1 MELSKPEHGGQNNRE
16 KAFILKEKEIASSER
31 HENIEMLTCLLEK
44 LQEYNRKIADRN
56 KKRAAMKAAEAEL
69 AGVKTKMTRGA
80 LIGRIVLLAL
90 IAVAA
95 LIVSDFDLGTALI
108 VLAILSLLIVLLVRK
123 YRRCTREFEAQFE
136 HFREQLANAKAAY
149 EQACTAVQDYFDWT
163 LKPYI
168 QEIVP
173 ERFPEVY
180 VMDVY
185 AVEQMLNLLI
195 NLRADTIKEVI
206 NLYEYIRYQNN
217 MDHSLSYIKGKVDS
231 IANSSARS
239 AVASERTAAASE
251 RTATASEITAVSTAT
266 MAAHQKAQTKA
277 MERGANAI
285 EREADAIEREASAI
299 ERITE

>member
-1 MELSKPEHGGQNNRE
+1 M
-16 KAFILKEKEIASSER
+16 KEKEIASSER
-31 HENIEMLTCLLEK
+31 HENIEMLTGLLEK

-80 LIGRIVLLAL
+80 LIGRIILLAL
-90 IAVAA
+90 IAVVA

-108 VLAILSLLIVLLVRK
+108 VLAILSLLILLWVRK
-123 YRRCTREFEAQFE
+123 YRRCTREFEAQLE

-195 NLRADTIKEVI
+195 NLRADSIKEVI

-239 AVASERTAAASE
+239 AAASERTAAASE
-251 RTATASEITAVSTAT
+251 ITAVNTAT
-266 MAAHQKAQTKA
+266 IAAHQEAQTKA
-277 MERGANAI
+277 MERGANAVERGANAV

-299 ERITE
+299 ERITK